1 MFWHKDIGF
10 RPIEKRDLEDMRR
23 LRNEPSTWLYLTDVT
38 QITPDMQ
45 KRWFE
50 GISKSK
56 DKAYFTIFK
65 EVTNHPVSYE
75 GDFLGI
81 IRMDQM
87 DQINRS
93 IRIGC
98 DIVPEERGKGYGT
111 RAFEAILKFCFDHMG
126 MHRLWLITMEN
137 NSVAIKLYRN
147 SGLKEE
153 GRFRQAIWRD
163 GKWHSCIVMS
173 ILEEEYRK

>member
-45 KRWFE
+45 KKWFE

-65 EVTNHPVSYE
+65 EVADHPVSYE

-87 DQINRS
+87 DYINRS
-93 IRIGC
+93 IRVGC
-98 DIVPEERGKGYGT
+98 DIVPGERGKGYGT
-111 RAFEAILKFCFDHMG
+111 KAFEAILKFCFDHMG
-126 MHRLWLITMEN
+126 MHRIWLCTLEN
-137 NSVAIKLYRN
+137 NKVARKLYINAR
-147 SGLKEE
+147 LKEE
-153 GRFRQAIWRD
+153 GRHRQAIWRN
-163 GKWHSCIVMS
+163 GKWHDLIVMS